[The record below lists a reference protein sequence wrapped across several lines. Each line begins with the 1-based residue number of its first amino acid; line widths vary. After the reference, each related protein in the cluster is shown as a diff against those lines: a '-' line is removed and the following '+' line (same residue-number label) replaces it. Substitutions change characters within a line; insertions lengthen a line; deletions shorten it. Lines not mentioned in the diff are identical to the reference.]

1 MSDNTPEAT
10 DESTPT
16 LVVSD
21 KLYDALRFMAVIVL
35 PALGALYFGLAN
47 VLGLPAAEQV
57 VGTITVLD
65 TFLGVLVR
73 TMRKSYEKSDARF
86 DGAIHIAAD
95 EEEGVSNLNVSL
107 DPLAVA
113 TKDEVLVKVRRA

>member
-1 MSDNTPEAT
+1 MSDNTPDAT

-21 KLYDALRFMAVIVL
+21 KLYDALRFVAVIVL
-35 PALGALYFGLAN
+35 PALGALYFGLAS

-86 DGAIHIAAD
+86 DGAIHIEPD
-95 EEEGVSNLNVSL
+95 EEEGVSNLNVTL
-107 DPLAVA
+107 DPMAVA
-113 TKDEVLVKVRRA
+113 TKDEVLVKVRRT